1 MTNFIEKVCD
11 LTFNKIKNRGKD
23 LKWKPRKW
31 YFHRSSNSTSLF
43 KNYDLGSYFMFKD
56 IFMIS
61 ISLFKNYDLG
71 FNWMLKTKTRAYHK

>member
-31 YFHRSSNSTSLF
+31 YFHRSSNST
-43 KNYDLGSYFMFKD
+43 YIRSYFMFNE